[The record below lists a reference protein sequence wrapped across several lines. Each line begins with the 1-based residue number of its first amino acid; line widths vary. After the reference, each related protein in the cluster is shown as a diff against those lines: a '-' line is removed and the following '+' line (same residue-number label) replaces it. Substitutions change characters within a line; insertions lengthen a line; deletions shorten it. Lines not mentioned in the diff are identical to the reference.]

1 MVYFYTK
8 EISAVSDSGEKA
20 MTFLLSETI
29 FVDIW
34 YVTRIVK
41 KVNSVIDAKLINSLK
56 YTCMC
61 YSQHT
66 YVRKNKIMIQLKIDC
81 CLYEHVHVLQ
91 RNIGSHSWLD

>member
-56 YTCMC
+56 VYL
-61 YSQHT
+61 
-66 YVRKNKIMIQLKIDC
+66 YVL
-81 CLYEHVHVLQ
+81 
-91 RNIGSHSWLD
+91 